1 MRKRR
6 TMNITEEAWKVIYEV
21 SVFLSKARVR
31 RVSLSETVSAIFNL
45 LIRDDW
51 FRKNRARILE
61 EYDLMRG
68 GKDAKDAANLPG
80 GSPPAGPGT

>member
-1 MRKRR
+1 MKRR
-6 TMNITEEAWKVIYEV
+6 VMNITEDAWKVIYEV

-31 RVSLSETVSAIFNL
+31 RVALSETVSAVFNL

-51 FRKNRARILE
+51 FRKNRHRILE

-68 GKDAKDAANLPG
+68 AKDAQVSNLPDDTSPASSG
-80 GSPPAGPGT
+80 G